1 MDDEDRALPRL
12 EPFIGRWAME
22 ATFPGAERTGPAG
35 LSTFEWILEGEFLLQ
50 RTEFSVTGSP
60 AGVMIVGS
68 DPEGANFTQHYF
80 DSRGVAR
87 LYSMTFEEGSWT
99 LQRDTQDFT
108 SLSFRQ
114 RFIGSFN
121 DDETRIDGRWEI
133 SHDGA
138 NWEHDFELTYTR
150 NK

>member
-1 MDDEDRALPRL
+1 MDDEDRALLRL

-50 RTEFSVTGSP
+50 RTEFSVTGPP

-87 LYSMTFEEGSWT
+87 LYSMTFEEGIWT

-114 RFIGSFN
+114 RFIGSFS

-150 NK
+150 TK